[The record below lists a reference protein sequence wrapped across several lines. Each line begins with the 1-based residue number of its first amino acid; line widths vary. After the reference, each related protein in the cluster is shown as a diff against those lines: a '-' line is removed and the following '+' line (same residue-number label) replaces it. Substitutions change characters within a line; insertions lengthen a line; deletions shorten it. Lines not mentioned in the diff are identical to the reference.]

1 MNGRKEGGPGGGETC
16 HIKGRTTLSVTLT
29 FKSKSKMKIKQ
40 IFKNI
45 VSHILADE
53 LAKLN
58 SDCEHYKKLAFGKKY
73 VILPS
78 SAVSCIVDIL
88 PNPNQV
94 ATGQLTTQQL
104 LALNTPESIRRY
116 TYVLQGQE
124 HSSVIRIV
132 ADTRSDEEKQREQGL
147 MIELIDFS
155 VKVFIPLA
163 HTKMTSVIGGVNSE
177 VDTWTWDLYRA
188 GIRIVDNADFNLIM
202 EYIVAQHNPMGEV

>member
-1 MNGRKEGGPGGGETC
+1 
-16 HIKGRTTLSVTLT
+16 
-29 FKSKSKMKIKQ
+29 MKIKQ

-147 MIELIDFS
+147 MIELIDFG

-202 EYIVAQHNPMGEV
+202 EYVVAQHNLMEEV